1 MDEVRLQRIKRTS
14 QAYNGTWELD
24 AFFTTQPVVN
34 DNRPFFP
41 YACLCADHDSG
52 FIFSTTLAEP
62 MTWETEFPKHFLQSV
77 EEHRLLPATLSFRK
91 EELRELFI
99 PLATQL
105 GIKIEFTRKLPAV
118 DRAKREL
125 LKFMGKQL

>member
-1 MDEVRLQRIKRTS
+1 
-14 QAYNGTWELD
+14 
-24 AFFTTQPVVN
+24 
-34 DNRPFFP
+34 
-41 YACLCADHDSG
+41 
-52 FIFSTTLAEP
+52 
-62 MTWETEFPKHFLQSV
+62 
-77 EEHRLLPATLSFRK
+77 LSFRK
-91 EELRELFI
+91 EQLRELFM